1 MYLYYCF
8 LLMIRRPPRSTR
20 TDTLVPYTS
29 LFRSEVEL
37 AEQLVV
43 CRHLALALKDADRHR
58 RLIVVGGRI
67 DLALLGRDG
76 GVAVD
81 HAREHAAQRL
91 DAEDRK
97 STRLNS
103 SHSCA
108 PRMPSSA
115 CKKTT
120 PNITYTNTLTS
131 YH

>member
-91 DAEDRK
+91 DAEAERGDVEQQHVLDVALQHARLDRRADRDDLVGVDA
-97 STRLNS
+97 T
-103 SHSCA
+103 
-108 PRMPSSA
+108 
-115 CKKTT
+115 
-120 PNITYTNTLTS
+120 
-131 YH
+131 